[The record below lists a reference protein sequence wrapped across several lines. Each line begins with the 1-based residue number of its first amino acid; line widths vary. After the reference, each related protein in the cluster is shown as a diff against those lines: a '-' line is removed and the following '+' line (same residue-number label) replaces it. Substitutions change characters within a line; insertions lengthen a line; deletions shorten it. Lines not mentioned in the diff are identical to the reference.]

1 MDENDLAEAAAVF
14 LRDGHECLDRVLRE
28 QAERDDA
35 KRLAALR
42 ESGQIVDVTNDVT
55 IDPAQRSARNE
66 PAAIQAGMIFCCR
79 SSKT

>member
-42 ESGQIVDVTNDVT
+42 ESGQIVDVANDVT
-55 IDPAQRSARNE
+55 IDPRPKKRK
-66 PAAIQAGMIFCCR
+66 G
-79 SSKT
+79 